1 MVACTAPYASSTVGC
16 MCAMLK
22 LLLEEDRMLQ
32 NDTRRYYVY
41 CCYDTQPTITSII
54 SLLLL
59 LLLMLILAFLPL
71 FASIG

>member
-1 MVACTAPYASSTVGC
+1 MWLLAQLHMPHPQLVARVQCSSLIGRRQN
-16 MCAMLK
+16 A
-22 LLLEEDRMLQ
+22 Q
-32 NDTRRYYVY
+32 NDTRRCYVY
-41 CCYDTQPTITSII
+41 CCYDTQRTITSIT